1 MTRIQI
7 AAAVKKVQFIKFSMS
22 FDRCRKLITRTVTK
36 AVIKHTIMVKRM
48 VTRRTVRRDLLLMH
62 SHLSAAAI
70 TMTTTV
76 KQAKNILTLNEIRTS
91 VHVIL
96 LSLKCANLYAA
107 RSGILNS
114 PVQKSVKANPARSTW
129 DGVLSAG
136 FLQIAAKTKAFPVA
150 VMGARRNAK
159 TLFVRVAQ

>member
-1 MTRIQI
+1 M
-7 AAAVKKVQFIKFSMS
+7 
-22 FDRCRKLITRTVTK
+22 
-36 AVIKHTIMVKRM
+36 VI
-48 VTRRTVRRDLLLMH
+48 RRTVRRDLRLIH

-70 TMTTTV
+70 IMTATV
-76 KQAKNILTLNEIRTS
+76 KEVKNKPTLNEIRTS

-96 LSLKCANLYAA
+96 LSHKCANFYAA
-107 RSGILNS
+107 RSGTLNS

-136 FLQIAAKTKAFPVA
+136 FLQIAAKTKAFPVT

>member
-1 MTRIQI
+1 MQ
-7 AAAVKKVQFIKFSMS
+7 
-22 FDRCRKLITRTVTK
+22 
-36 AVIKHTIMVKRM
+36 
-48 VTRRTVRRDLLLMH
+48 

-70 TMTTTV
+70 AMTATIKQV
-76 KQAKNILTLNEIRTS
+76 KKLLTLNEIRTS

-96 LSLKCANLYAA
+96 LSHKCANLYAA
-107 RSGILNS
+107 ITGKLIS

-136 FLQIAAKTKAFPVA
+136 FPQIAAKTKAFPVA

-159 TLFVRVAQ
+159 TLVTTVVQ

>member
-7 AAAVKKVQFIKFSMS
+7 AAAVKKAPFSKFSMS

-48 VTRRTVRRDLLLMH
+48 VTRRTVRRDLRLMQ

-76 KQAKNILTLNEIRTS
+76 KEAKNRPTLNEIRTR

-96 LSLKCANLYAA
+96 LFLKCANLYAA
-107 RSGILNS
+107 VSGKVIS

-136 FLQIAAKTKAFPVA
+136 FLQIAAKTKAFPVT

-159 TLFVRVAQ
+159 TLFARVAQ